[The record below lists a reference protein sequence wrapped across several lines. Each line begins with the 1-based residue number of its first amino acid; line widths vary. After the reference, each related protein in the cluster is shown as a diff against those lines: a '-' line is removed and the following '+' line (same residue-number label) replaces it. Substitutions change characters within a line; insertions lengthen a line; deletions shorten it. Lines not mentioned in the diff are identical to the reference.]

1 VNAAADRIAIKDIGL
16 PDSQSQAVIDTMLQ
30 DTEFLITS
38 DDAILETLKAGET
51 YLIAWLDEDGEIE
64 CYINDPRMCHIEYDS
79 ERPNRKKRAY
89 KWWDAD
95 DGYRHIKMYTA
106 ERISEYRTHIRHDVG
121 VVEQRFEK
129 VDEFANPFGVIP
141 VFHLCTNYRYP
152 LSEMKYV
159 IPIQDAVNLLILN
172 MLATSEGAA
181 FPMKYVISNAQ
192 GLENLTSGPNQ
203 VWHIPAGDGMSQQT
217 DVGQF
222 AAADLSN
229 FLAPIEQA
237 INAIS
242 SISRTPYHLFYRA
255 GGSMPSGEALKT
267 AERPLVAKCENYI
280 LRFTPTYRRLVQFLL
295 LLKGRQTSDIRVQW
309 KRLETQQPLQEA
321 QQEKTTVEAKILKRD
336 AGVSQRQV
344 LRELGYT
351 EEQIE
356 AMEAEQELTA
366 QDAGQALLTAMNR
379 GQ

>member
-1 VNAAADRIAIKDIGL
+1 
-16 PDSQSQAVIDTMLQ
+16 
-30 DTEFLITS
+30 
-38 DDAILETLKAGET
+38 
-51 YLIAWLDEDGEIE
+51 
-64 CYINDPRMCHIEYDS
+64 
-79 ERPNRKKRAY
+79 
-89 KWWDAD
+89 
-95 DGYRHIKMYTA
+95 
-106 ERISEYRTHIRHDVG
+106 
-121 VVEQRFEK
+121 
-129 VDEFANPFGVIP
+129 
-141 VFHLCTNYRYP
+141 
-152 LSEMKYV
+152 
-159 IPIQDAVNLLILN
+159 
-172 MLATSEGAA
+172 
-181 FPMKYVISNAQ
+181 
-192 GLENLTSGPNQ
+192 
-203 VWHIPAGDGMSQQT
+203 MSQQT